1 MVRAHWNSAVIAESD
16 DTVVIDGNHYFPAG
30 SVNEEYL
37 VASDT
42 TTVYPWK
49 GRASCYLVEVEGK
62 LNRDAAWYYAG
73 TDDANHVRGVPGR
86 RRLEQ
91 LVRSAGLLAQATT
104 GRGAA

>member
-1 MVRAHWNSAVIAESD
+1 
-16 DTVVIDGNHYFPAG
+16 
-30 SVNEEYL
+30 

-49 GRASCYLVEVEGK
+49 GRASYCSVEVEGK
-62 LNRDAAWYYAG
+62 LNRNVDESPGVASAYNIMSIPTIIVFDAHG
-73 TDDANHVRGVPGR
+73 REIDREIGVPGR

-91 LVRSAGLLAQATT
+91 LVRSAGLVAQAAT